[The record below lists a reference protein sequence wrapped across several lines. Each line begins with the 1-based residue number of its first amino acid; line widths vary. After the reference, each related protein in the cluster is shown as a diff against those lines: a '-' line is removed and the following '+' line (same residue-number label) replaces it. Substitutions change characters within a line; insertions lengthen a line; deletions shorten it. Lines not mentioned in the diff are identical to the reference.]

1 MYFTYA
7 TQILTYQ
14 TGPNLESIWR
24 LGIGQR
30 KNREDIYG
38 DGKVS
43 LFILMPFFFLKRNST
58 TMDRGLMIL
67 KIFRLRAQR
76 LIENLEMKCRCVSF
90 LSQIFSYIS
99 FYFFSD
105 TVTLQ

>member
-30 KNREDIYG
+30 KNWEDIYG

-43 LFILMPFFFLKRNST
+43 LFILMPFFFFLKEF
-58 TMDRGLMIL
+58 DHHG
-67 KIFRLRAQR
+67 QR
-76 LIENLEMKCRCVSF
+76 THDIENF
-90 LSQIFSYIS
+90 
-99 FYFFSD
+99 
-105 TVTLQ
+105 